1 MIDDAVSVSIKSK
14 IVMHGKTIRKRQ
26 HPVGTRIGL
35 RLVAAIIR
43 RRGKMAF
50 DREVSDNKF
59 NELLDYLQTLHENR
73 DISYHA
79 YKELHDDICDLYDSF
94 EDAE

>member
-1 MIDDAVSVSIKSK
+1 
-14 IVMHGKTIRKRQ
+14 
-26 HPVGTRIGL
+26 
-35 RLVAAIIR
+35 
-43 RRGKMAF
+43 MAF